1 MSDSNIYILEDPFTG
16 KQLKR
21 AADKIKPFQCAEEV
35 YMNLIEDDV
44 SDEEVDEAPQELA
57 RDKRIRRPPERLI
70 EHC

>member
-1 MSDSNIYILEDPFTG
+1 MLNE
-16 KQLKR
+16 K
-21 AADKIKPFQCAEEV
+21 EV

-44 SDEEVDEAPQELA
+44 SEEEVDETPQELA